1 MLRVD
6 KAAKQYL
13 TIDGHRIAYLTAG
26 DPSAPP
32 LVLAHGWLLHAGFW
46 RQTIEAFRDTHY
58 CIAVDL
64 LGLADSDKPAN
75 ADYSIPAQA
84 KRVLALADALALK
97 KFTLIG
103 HSMGGQIALYIAS
116 VLAPER
122 VFRLV
127 DVDGVS
133 TGKLDPYV
141 TRFMLPRLR
150 MAVGK
155 PWLWTLSR
163 RMSRL
168 YPVARVEFQTWFYNF
183 NAIPFADW
191 GPEREAA
198 MQPGMDISAVR
209 CGEAILAADLS
220 NSLARIKCPTLV
232 IFGDHDRVVPISEG
246 HIVHEKVANSHIVV
260 FDNCG
265 HFPMLE
271 QTTRYLDVLRFF
283 LAGRGDAS
291 SLESTSTFAPP
302 LSIVGM

>member
-13 TIDGHRIAYLTAG
+13 TVDGHRLAYLTAG
-26 DPSAPP
+26 DPSARP
-32 LVLAHGWLLHAGFW
+32 LLMIHGWLLHAGFW
-46 RQTIEAFRDTHY
+46 RQTIEAFRETHY

-64 LGLADSDKPAN
+64 LGMADSDKPAD

-84 KRVLALADALALK
+84 KRVLALADALGLK
-97 KFTLIG
+97 RFTLVG

-116 VLAPER
+116 VLAQER
-122 VFRLV
+122 VVRLV

-141 TRFMLPRLR
+141 LRITLPRLR

-163 RMSRL
+163 HMNHV
-168 YPVARVEFQTWFYNF
+168 YPIARFEFSTWFYDF
-183 NAIPFADW
+183 DAVPFADW
-191 GPEREAA
+191 ALEREAA
-198 MQPGMDISAVR
+198 MQPGMATSAVR

-220 NSLARIKCPTLV
+220 DSLPKIQCPTLV
-232 IFGDHDRVVPISEG
+232 IFGDHDHVVPIEEG
-246 HIVHEKVANSHIVV
+246 RIVHEKVANSHIVV
-260 FDNCG
+260 FDHCG

-271 QTTRYLDVLRFF
+271 QPSRYLDVLRFF
-283 LAGRGDAS
+283 LAGRGDAT
-291 SLESTSTFAPP
+291 SLEATSTFA
-302 LSIVGM
+302 SEVGAEGM